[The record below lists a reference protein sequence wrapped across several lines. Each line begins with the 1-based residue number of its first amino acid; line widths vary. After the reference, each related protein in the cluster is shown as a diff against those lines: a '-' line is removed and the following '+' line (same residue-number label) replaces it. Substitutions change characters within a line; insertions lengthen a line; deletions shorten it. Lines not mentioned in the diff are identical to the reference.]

1 MRQRLVEVGEEV
13 RRQAVDRL
21 LGLREWRSVESG
33 LALCLWSWL
42 LIQPPKDGDVALS
55 DFSQVV
61 PAGLEVGDG
70 VLAPE
75 LQCRDVI
82 RLCSLFFCCWK
93 EQDSN

>member
-1 MRQRLVEVGEEV
+1 MEVGEEV
-13 RRQAVDRL
+13 RRQAVARL

-82 RLCSLFFCCWK
+82 RLCSLFFGCFK
-93 EQDSN
+93 DQDSY